1 MKYGAGSMV
10 CCLVVGLCIG
20 ASAGAALPLYAQ
32 EADTTRLQEVDVRAD
47 LLEGG
52 EEQGERIRRLI
63 GNVRLQQEDTRLRAR
78 RAVQFPERREILFT
92 GDVLVI
98 ERGDTLRA
106 DTVLYNS
113 RDKTGHARG
122 GIRLS
127 DGDVL
132 LEAPSG
138 LYFTRSK
145 RARFSEGVTLTDH
158 AAVLTSLAGEY
169 LSDEKRADFYGD
181 VVLVEDNASLRAD
194 TVTYHRETDI
204 SIARGN
210 VFVERVDTTGQ
221 AGANRQLVR
230 SLLFGDRAYNEDST
244 GYSRMEGNPLLLR
257 IREDSTG
264 AGADTLMVRARI
276 LESSRRDS
284 LERLVAVDSVRVLQ
298 GDLTAV
304 ADSVVY
310 DRITTVGED
319 GEDIQRT
326 AAWFFGNPLAWFQ
339 DNQVSGDTLQIEG
352 RGEEVDTL
360 VVLGSAFAARADSAT
375 SRIHQLRGKR
385 IEAVFE
391 QDSLRTLSAGPQAE
405 AIHFRSSED
414 GLAEGAV
421 HMSADRILLH
431 FREGDIDR
439 LEAIRDTEGVYY
451 SEDIMPDSLSLE
463 GFVWRPERRPW
474 KREFLQRVEWQG
486 GNGFRPSDA
495 PDSLPEP
502 MD

>member
-1 MKYGAGSMV
+1 MRYGARSMV
-10 CCLVVGLCIG
+10 CRLVAGLCIG
-20 ASAGAALPLYAQ
+20 AGAALPLHAQ
-32 EADTTRLQEVDVRAD
+32 EAAAAGAQEVDVRAD

-52 EEQGERIRRLI
+52 EAEGERIRRLV
-63 GNVRLQQEDTRLRAR
+63 GNVRLQQEGTRLRAR

-113 RDKTGHARG
+113 RDKTGRARG
-122 GIRLS
+122 GLRLS

-145 RARFSEGVTLTDH
+145 RARFSEGVTLTDR

-169 LSDEKRADFYGD
+169 FSDEKRADFYGN
-181 VVLVEDNASLRAD
+181 VVLTQENSSLRAD

-204 SIARGN
+204 SLARGN
-210 VFVERVDTTGQ
+210 VFAERIDTTSQGDGQ
-221 AGANRQLVR
+221 RQIVR
-230 SLLFGDRAYNEDST
+230 SLLFGDRLYNEDST
-244 GYSRMEGNPLLLR
+244 GYSSMEGDPLLLR

-264 AGADTLMVRARI
+264 AETDTLMVRARV

-284 LERLVAVDSVRVLQ
+284 LERLVAIDAVRMLH
-298 GDLTAV
+298 GDLAAV

-310 DRITTVGED
+310 DRINAMGED
-319 GEDIQRT
+319 GADIQRT
-326 AAWFFGNPLAWFQ
+326 VAWFFDRPLAWFE
-339 DNQVSGDTLQIEG
+339 DNQASGDTLQFVG
-352 RGEEVDTL
+352 RGETIDSL
-360 VVLGSAFAARADSAT
+360 RVLGNAFAAREDSA
-375 SRIHQLRGKR
+375 SGRVHQLRGKQ
-385 IEAVFE
+385 IVASFE
-391 QDSLRTLSAGPQAE
+391 RDSLRALSASPQAE
-405 AIHFRSSED
+405 AIHFRTGEE
-414 GLAEGAV
+414 GVPEGAV
-421 HMSADRILLH
+421 HMSADRIAIS

-451 SEDIMPDSLSLE
+451 SEDILPDSLALD
-463 GFVWRPERRPW
+463 GFLWRPEQRPL
-474 KREFLQRVEWQG
+474 KRELLRRVEG
-486 GNGFRPSDA
+486 VRREDLFPSAA
-495 PDSLPEP
+495 PALLPEP

>member
-1 MKYGAGSMV
+1 MKYVVRSMV
-10 CCLVVGLCIG
+10 YRLAAGLCVG
-20 ASAGAALPLYAQ
+20 AVAALPIYAQ
-32 EADTTRLQEVDVRAD
+32 DADTTGVQEVDVRAD
-47 LLEGG
+47 LLEGA
-52 EEQGERIRRLI
+52 EEAGERIRRLI

-106 DTVLYNS
+106 DTVLYSS

-122 GIRLS
+122 GISLS

-145 RARFSEGVTLTDH
+145 HALFSEGVALTDR

-169 LSDEKRADFYGD
+169 FSDEKRADFYGD

-204 SIARGN
+204 SLARGN
-210 VFVERVDTTGQ
+210 VFVERVDTTRQ
-221 AGANRQLVR
+221 AGTKQQLVR

-244 GYSRMEGNPLLLR
+244 GYSRMEGDPLLLR

-264 AGADTLMVRARI
+264 ADTDTLMVRARV

-284 LERLVAVDSVRVLQ
+284 LERLVAVDSVRVLH
-298 GDLTAV
+298 GNLTAV

-319 GEDIQRT
+319 GADIQRT
-326 AAWFFGNPLAWFQ
+326 TAWFFGNPLAWFQ
-339 DNQVSGDTLQIEG
+339 DNQVSGDTLQVEG
-352 RGEEVDTL
+352 SGEEAETL
-360 VVLGSAFAARADSAT
+360 LVLGSAFAARPDSVT
-375 SRIHQLRGKR
+375 DRIHQLRGER
-385 IEAVFE
+385 IEAAFE

-405 AIHFRSSED
+405 AIHFRTSED
-414 GLAEGAV
+414 GSPEGAV
-421 HMSADRILLH
+421 HMSADQVLLH

-451 SEDIMPDSLSLE
+451 SEEILPDSLSLE

-486 GNGFRPSDA
+486 RNGFQPASV
-495 PDSLPEP
+495 PDLLPEP

>member
-1 MKYGAGSMV
+1 MRYGAVSICRFV
-10 CCLVVGLCIG
+10 AGLCIVVG
-20 ASAGAALPLYAQ
+20 ATLPIYAQ

-52 EEQGERIRRLI
+52 EDRGERIRRLI
-63 GNVRLQQEDTRLRAR
+63 GNVRLQQEDTRLRASQ
-78 RAVQFPERREILFT
+78 AVQFPERREILFT

-138 LYFTRSK
+138 LYFMRSK
-145 RARFSEGVTLTDH
+145 RARFSEGVTLIDRT
-158 AAVLTSLAGEY
+158 AVLTSLAGEY

-204 SIARGN
+204 SLARGN

-221 AGANRQLVR
+221 ADTKRQLVR

-244 GYSRMEGNPLLLR
+244 GYSRMEGHPLLLR

-264 AGADTLMVRARI
+264 ADTDTLMVRARI
-276 LESSRRDS
+276 LESSRQDS
-284 LERLVAVDSVRVLQ
+284 LERIVAVDSVRVLQ

-310 DRITTVGED
+310 DRVVTVGED
-319 GEDIQRT
+319 GEDIRRT
-326 AAWFFGNPLAWFQ
+326 AAWFFGNPLAWFRN
-339 DNQVSGDTLQIEG
+339 NQLSGDTLQVEEG
-352 RGEEVDTL
+352 GEEAETL
-360 VVLGSAFAARADSAT
+360 LVLGSAFAARADSAT
-375 SRIHQLRGKR
+375 NRIRQLRGKR

-405 AIHFRSSED
+405 AIHFRTGED
-414 GLAEGAV
+414 GLSEGAV

-431 FREGDIDR
+431 FRDGNIDR
-439 LEAIRDTEGVYY
+439 LEAIRDMEGVYY
-451 SEDIMPDSLSLE
+451 PEEILPDSLSLD
-463 GFVWRPERRPW
+463 GFVWRPERRPL

-486 GNGFRPSDA
+486 RNGSRPSDA
-495 PDSLPEP
+495 PDPLPKP

>member
-1 MKYGAGSMV
+1 MRYGAVSICRFV
-10 CCLVVGLCIG
+10 AGLCIVV
-20 ASAGAALPLYAQ
+20 GAALPIYAQ
-32 EADTTRLQEVDVRAD
+32 EADTTGVQEVDVRAD

-52 EEQGERIRRLI
+52 EEEGERIRRLI

-78 RAVQFPERREILFT
+78 RAIQFPERREILFT

-145 RARFSEGVTLTDH
+145 RARFSEGVTLTDR

-169 LSDEKRADFYGD
+169 FSDEKRADFYGD
-181 VVLVEDNASLRAD
+181 VVLVEDNGSLRAD

-204 SIARGN
+204 SLARGN

-221 AGANRQLVR
+221 ADPKRQLVR

-244 GYSRMEGNPLLLR
+244 GYSRMEGDPLLLR

-264 AGADTLMVRARI
+264 ADTDTLMVRARI

-284 LERLVAVDSVRVLQ
+284 LERLVAVDSVRILH
-298 GDLTAV
+298 GALTAV

-310 DRITTVGED
+310 DRITAGGED
-319 GEDIQRT
+319 GADIRRT
-326 AAWFFGNPLAWFQ
+326 TARFFDNPLAWFQ
-339 DNQVSGDTLQIEG
+339 DNQVSGDTLQIKG
-352 RGEEVDTL
+352 RGEEIDSL
-360 VVLGSAFAARADSAT
+360 FVLGSAFAARPDSAT
-375 SRIHQLRGKR
+375 NRIHQLRGKR
-385 IEAVFE
+385 IDAAFE

-451 SEDIMPDSLSLE
+451 SEEILPDSLSLD
-463 GFVWRPERRPW
+463 GFVWRPERRPV

-486 GNGFRPSDA
+486 RDGFQPSDA
-495 PDSLPEP
+495 PDPLPEP